1 MSGVRAERGSCCL
14 GIYLMVLRGAP
25 GADLREG
32 ALPEAV
38 PFFVSFADTCIC
50 MCGKHDPMI
59 RMPLSAH
66 CLDTAT

>member
-1 MSGVRAERGSCCL
+1 
-14 GIYLMVLRGAP
+14 MVLRGAP